1 MSERLNVTTA
11 QHISPAWA
19 PAGDTILQ
27 LETVSRDA
35 RVQVQARTSTAA
47 PWVTVG
53 TIAVFPSYLD
63 CFIRLPRFP
72 LMRLVLSGN
81 APGSLVQVWDN
92 E

>member
-1 MSERLNVTTA
+1 MTERLSVSTA
-11 QHISPAWA
+11 EHTSAGWA
-19 PAGDTILQ
+19 PAGETILQ
-27 LETVSRDA
+27 LEAASRDA
-35 RVQVQARTSTAA
+35 RVKVQVRTNTAA

-72 LMRLVLSGN
+72 LMRLVLTGN
-81 APGSLVQVWDN
+81 TAGSLVQVWDN